1 MNGAFVST
9 ADTRT
14 CKKQIISD
22 LQQALQ
28 EKKHK
33 NPKRSDTEMSS
44 YYWVLGY
51 MWLLCVERDAATHQ
65 SIHGSGFLVM
75 IESRS
80 LFS

>member
-28 EKKHK
+28 EKK
-33 NPKRSDTEMSS
+33 T
-44 YYWVLGY
+44 
-51 MWLLCVERDAATHQ
+51 
-65 SIHGSGFLVM
+65 
-75 IESRS
+75 
-80 LFS
+80 